1 MAPAQRLLLVRSARE
16 TGGPRMRGCA
26 RRRRVGF
33 ASSVVA
39 DPIRRVRVRS
49 RRRIALQTR
58 TEGAAPGSTR
68 AAAGTAGVASR
79 IDCHAR
85 GCTTR
90 AVDRQH
96 VRRVRRRHARRGDQA
111 ASGAEGLRECAP
123 LHRNGAETRLSVPR
137 RRAPDRTPVREPD
150 HRLSAGT
157 ARRVCVSL
165 AGTRQRVEVSLRA
178 RCALRASDTSSRG
191 SARSVFTGGSGT
203 TADAMT

>member
-68 AAAGTAGVASR
+68 AAAGTVGVASR

-137 RRAPDRTPVREPD
+137 RRAPDRTPVREP
-150 HRLSAGT
+150 LSAEF
-157 ARRVCVSL
+157 ARGVCVSL
-165 AGTRQRVEVSLRA
+165 AGTRQRAEVSLRA